1 MSNSR
6 MWVRMWVVW
15 AALLVSSNGWAGDRL
30 LGFSDADSDAQRAR
44 EASYDALLD
53 PADLERW
60 MRTLSERPHH
70 VGSAHGRANV
80 DYLAA
85 LFEQWG
91 YQVQLARYE
100 VLFPTPKRRRLRLL
114 EPTPFEAS
122 LGEMSLTDD
131 PSTASKEVL
140 PTYNAF
146 SPDGDVTAELV
157 FVNYGVQEDYEQL
170 ERFGIEVSGKVV
182 IARYGRAWRGIK
194 PKLAADHGA
203 IGALIYSDPA
213 DDGYARGDVYPRGAF
228 KHPSGVQRGSV
239 MELPVFAGDVLTPG
253 VAATARARRLDV
265 AESPAIAKIPVLPI
279 SYADAQPLLE
289 ALEGPVAPADWR
301 GALPITY
308 HLGPGPARV
317 RLEVEFNWDH
327 VQARNVIATLPGRV
341 TQDEWIMR
349 GNHHD
354 AWNHGAGDPISGLVA
369 LLAEAKA
376 VAAQSPR
383 PARTVVYAA
392 WDAEEPGLIGSTE
405 WVEEHAR
412 ELTRKAV
419 VYFNT
424 DGNGRGFLRMGGSG
438 TLQPF
443 LQQIAA
449 DVVDPQTGASVAE
462 RVAAWVKINGSPEQ
476 QAELSERGTLRL
488 AALGSGSDYT
498 PFLQHLGIA
507 SANLGFGG
515 ENAGGSYHSLYD
527 TFAHYTRFGDPG
539 FHYGVTLAQVAG
551 RATLRMANAELLPF
565 DLGALADNIASYVDE
580 ISKLVDKLRE
590 ETVKRNGLIDD
601 GSFRLA
607 LDPSK
612 ALGAPP
618 REDPVPHLNLAP
630 LQNAVAALTAA
641 SADYRAAA
649 AAGTLDDRRRTQ
661 LNQLLFRSERTLLD
675 ERGLPKRP
683 WYRHQL
689 YAPGYYTGYGA
700 KTLPALREAIEQ
712 REFDDVDEA
721 VRRIAGTVSN
731 LTGTIESATKL
742 WQVDPILTAQ

>member
-1 MSNSR
+1 MLNAPVWTVW
-6 MWVRMWVVW
+6 MAWMAW
-15 AALLVSSNGWAGDRL
+15 AASMLFCGASWADERL
-30 LGFSDADSDAQRAR
+30 LGFSDASSEAQRAR

-70 VGSAHGRANV
+70 VGSAHNRDNV
-80 DYLAA
+80 DYLAQ

-91 YQVQLARYE
+91 YQVQLASYE

-122 LGEMSLTDD
+122 LGETPLAGDQ
-131 PSTASKEVL
+131 STASQEVL
-140 PTYNAF
+140 PPFNAF

-170 ERFGIEVSGKVV
+170 ERFGIDVSGKVV

-213 DDGYARGDVYPRGAF
+213 DDGYARGDVYPEGAF

-265 AESPAIAKIPVLPI
+265 ADSPAIAKIPVLPI
-279 SYADAQPLLE
+279 SYSDAQPLLE
-289 ALEGPVAPADWR
+289 ALAGPVAPAEWR

-308 HLGPGPARV
+308 HLGPGPAKV
-317 RLEVEFNWDH
+317 RLEVEFNWDR
-327 VQARNVIATLPGRV
+327 VEARNVIATLPGRV
-341 TQDEWIMR
+341 TRDEWIIR

-354 AWNHGAGDPISGLVA
+354 AWNHGASDPISGLVA

-383 PARTVVYAA
+383 PARTIVYAA

-419 VYFNT
+419 AYFNT
-424 DGNGRGFLRMGGSG
+424 DGSGRGFLRMGGSG

-443 LQQIAA
+443 LAQIAA
-449 DVVDPQTGASVAE
+449 DVIDPQTGASVAD
-462 RVAAWVKINGSPEQ
+462 RAVAWVKVNGSPDQ
-476 QAELSERGTLRL
+476 KAELAERGTLRL
-488 AALGSGSDYT
+488 APLGSGSDYT

-507 SANLGFGG
+507 SASLGFGG

-539 FHYGVTLAQVAG
+539 FHYGVVLAQVAG
-551 RATLRMANAELLPF
+551 RATLRMANAEILPF
-565 DLGALADNIASYVDE
+565 DLSALADNIASYVDE
-580 ISKLVDKLRE
+580 IAELLEKLRE
-590 ETVKRNGLIDD
+590 DTTERNGLIDD
-601 GSFRLA
+601 GSYRLA
-607 LDPSK
+607 LDPQK
-612 ALGAPP
+612 ALGAP
-618 REDPVPHLNLAP
+618 RRQEAVPHLNLAP
-630 LQNAVAALTAA
+630 LHNVVAALASA
-641 SADYRAAA
+641 SADYQDAAA
-649 AAGTLDDRRRTQ
+649 SGTLDDRRRTQ
-661 LNQLLFRSERTLLD
+661 LNQLLINSERTLLD
-675 ERGLPKRP
+675 ERGLQSRP
-683 WYRHQL
+683 WYRHQI

-712 REFDDVDEA
+712 RAFEDVDEA
-721 VRRIAGTVSN
+721 VLRITGILDN
-731 LTGTIESATKL
+731 LTVVIENATKL
-742 WQVDPILTAQ
+742 WQVN

>member
-1 MSNSR
+1 MGT
-6 MWVRMWVVW
+6 VW
-15 AALLVSSNGWAGDRL
+15 AALLLSCNGWSDDRL

-60 MRTLSERPHH
+60 MRALSERPHH
-70 VGSAHGRANV
+70 VGSAHGQANV
-80 DYLAA
+80 DYLAG

-114 EPTPFEAS
+114 EPTSFEAS
-122 LGEMSLTDD
+122 LGETPLADD
-131 PSTASKEVL
+131 PSTASTEVL
-140 PTYNAF
+140 PPYNAF
-146 SPDGDVTAELV
+146 SPDGDVTAQLV

-213 DDGYARGDVYPRGAF
+213 DDGYARGEVYPRGAF

-253 VAATARARRLDV
+253 VAATARARRLDI
-265 AESPAIAKIPVLPI
+265 ADSPAIAKIPVLPI

-308 HLGPGPARV
+308 RLGPGPARV
-317 RLEVEFNWDH
+317 RLEVEFNWDR

-369 LLAEAKA
+369 LLAEARA

-392 WDAEEPGLIGSTE
+392 WDAEEPGLMGSTE

-424 DGNGRGFLRMGGSG
+424 DGSGRGFLRMGGSG

-449 DVVDPQTGASVAE
+449 DVVDPQTGVSVAA
-462 RVAAWVKINGSPEQ
+462 RAAAWVKVYGSPEQ

-488 AALGSGSDYT
+488 APLGSGSDYT

-539 FHYGVTLAQVAG
+539 FKYGIALARVAG
-551 RATLRMANAELLPF
+551 RATLRMANAEILPF
-565 DLGALADNIASYVDE
+565 DFGALADNIASYVDE
-580 ISKLVDKLRE
+580 IAELADELRE

-601 GSFRLA
+601 GSFKLA
-607 LDPSK
+607 LDPSE
-612 ALGAPP
+612 ALGAPR
-618 REDPVPHLNLAP
+618 REDAVPYLNLAP
-630 LQNAVAALTAA
+630 LHNAVAALTAA
-641 SADYRAAA
+641 SAHYKEAA
-649 AAGTLDDRRRTQ
+649 AAGTLDARRRTQ
-661 LNQLLFRSERTLLD
+661 LNQLLFKSERTLLD
-675 ERGLPKRP
+675 ERGLPERP

-712 REFDDVDEA
+712 RQFDGVDEA
-721 VRRIAGTVSN
+721 VQRIAGTLGN
-731 LTGTIESATKL
+731 LTQTIENATKL
-742 WQVDPILTAQ
+742 WQVDPGPQ